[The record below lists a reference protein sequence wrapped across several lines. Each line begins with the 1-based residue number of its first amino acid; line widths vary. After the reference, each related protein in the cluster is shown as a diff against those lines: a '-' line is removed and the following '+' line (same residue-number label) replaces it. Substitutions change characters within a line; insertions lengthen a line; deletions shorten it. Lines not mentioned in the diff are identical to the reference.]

1 MLKVE
6 LLKNIAPKVEQ
17 SRKNGEVV
25 DRASSDLSF
34 KGVLKEMKENKS
46 KPDKSIDKKDSVE
59 DSKMDKKDMV
69 KEKGSSPHKLKDK
82 KYKENNEMKSKHNG
96 KKIKEL
102 TKAKEN
108 QAGEVILAALA
119 IDKKVLSGE
128 KNNPAKDN
136 SEIEVVKKKK
146 NIGEVSDKKHSKL
159 RVVFVEP
166 KDVKKGEHSEDKR
179 DVSPHKL
186 INESGGVEKKKARVF
201 KKKEAEAIEKNI
213 KTEELKKGG
222 KNKSGSKT
230 KGIGERI
237 EKLGEH
243 VKEVNNRTKKKVELV
258 SIENNKSYKDKNGE
272 RQVED
277 IAKRDLKITK
287 HQNFKNATQLNSNK
301 GKEKPILHEGKD
313 SVSKPDVKVNQDGSS
328 SSNHKIESELEEI
341 AKNQNF
347 TNSNQLNSNKGKEKL
362 SIKALKDGAY
372 HLERDGKKEL
382 DNDKKGSS
390 HLDSKAAKNNV
401 DNTVPNNKNNQDSTI
416 QNGEDKFLQLSKVNI
431 SNGENK
437 ELKPVKSVH
446 RLDKGSLKPDGVGN
460 VALDSEEH
468 KNYKN
473 LRKVK
478 VDIVENE
485 GSGKKHNVGIK
496 ALDYKFNQED
506 KKLSDGDVIKNIK
519 KAKDSR
525 LDKKGDGIEAN
536 ESAQSSALN
545 RQNVKINTVSQA
557 NNLNPPLDKVI
568 EHIDKLLNLR
578 PPLTKSILVKMEP
591 PYIGVIHLKV
601 SIDSQKNL
609 SATLAVHDKDTYKAV
624 ITHLNSL
631 KDYLQ
636 SNGFRVQNIDVH
648 NSFNENFLNQFS
660 SGSGGFQ
667 QNSYTPQNS
676 GQPTFEFF
684 KGDSQVDIKN
694 ELRST
699 KVIDGVDL
707 IV

>member
-1 MLKVE
+1 M
-6 LLKNIAPKVEQ
+6 
-17 SRKNGEVV
+17 
-25 DRASSDLSF
+25 
-34 KGVLKEMKENKS
+34 
-46 KPDKSIDKKDSVE
+46 
-59 DSKMDKKDMV
+59 
-69 KEKGSSPHKLKDK
+69 
-82 KYKENNEMKSKHNG
+82 
-96 KKIKEL
+96 
-102 TKAKEN
+102 
-108 QAGEVILAALA
+108 
-119 IDKKVLSGE
+119 
-128 KNNPAKDN
+128 
-136 SEIEVVKKKK
+136 
-146 NIGEVSDKKHSKL
+146 
-159 RVVFVEP
+159 
-166 KDVKKGEHSEDKR
+166 
-179 DVSPHKL
+179 
-186 INESGGVEKKKARVF
+186 
-201 KKKEAEAIEKNI
+201 
-213 KTEELKKGG
+213 
-222 KNKSGSKT
+222 
-230 KGIGERI
+230 
-237 EKLGEH
+237 
-243 VKEVNNRTKKKVELV
+243 
-258 SIENNKSYKDKNGE
+258 
-272 RQVED
+272 
-277 IAKRDLKITK
+277 
-287 HQNFKNATQLNSNK
+287 
-301 GKEKPILHEGKD
+301 
-313 SVSKPDVKVNQDGSS
+313 
-328 SSNHKIESELEEI
+328 
-341 AKNQNF
+341 
-347 TNSNQLNSNKGKEKL
+347 
-362 SIKALKDGAY
+362 KDGAY

-382 DNDKKGSS
+382 DNDKKGSA
-390 HLDSKAAKNNV
+390 HLNLKTDKSNVNNAV
-401 DNTVPNNKNNQDSTI
+401 LSNKNNQDSTI
-416 QNGEDKFLQLSKVNI
+416 QNREDKFSQTSKVNI
-431 SNGENK
+431 ANGKNI
-437 ELKPVKSVH
+437 ELKPVKSA
-446 RLDKGSLKPDGVGN
+446 RRSESGNLKLDNVGN
-460 VALDSEEH
+460 IYLEDEGH
-468 KNYKN
+468 KDYGN
-473 LRKVK
+473 LRREKVN
-478 VDIVENE
+478 IVENE

-536 ESAQSSALN
+536 ESVQSSALN
-545 RQNVKINTVSQA
+545 RQSVKIDTVSQT